1 MKVEARLFELLTGFF
16 LLMAVVYGVFTAY
29 SRAGMEWVGVTAITL
44 TGGLTLITGT
54 FLRFV
59 ARRIELRPEDRLDAE
74 VVDGAGELGF
84 FSPGSWWPI
93 LIAGAA
99 SIVAVALAMDLYW
112 LLAAGAVSLIATVA
126 GLVFEYHRGPEKH

>member
-1 MKVEARLFELLTGFF
+1 MKVEARIFELLTGFRF
-16 LLMAVVYGVFTAY
+16 VMAVIYGVFTYY

-44 TGGLTLITGT
+44 TGGLCLITGT
-54 FLRFV
+54 FLRFI

-74 VVDGAGELGF
+74 IAEGAGELGF

-93 LIAGAA
+93 LVAAGA
-99 SIVAVALAMDLYW
+99 SVVAVALAMDLPW
-112 LLAAGAVSLIATVA
+112 LMAGGVVALITTIA

>member
-16 LLMAVVYGVFTAY
+16 FFMAVVYGVVTAY
-29 SRAGMEWVGVTAITL
+29 SRVGMEWVGVTAITL

-54 FLRFV
+54 FLRFI
-59 ARRIELRPEDRLDAE
+59 ARRIELRPEDRVDAE
-74 VVDGAGELGF
+74 VAEGAGELGF

-93 LIAGAA
+93 LIAGSAG
-99 SIVAVALAMDLYW
+99 IVAVALAMDLFW
-112 LLAAGAVSLIATVA
+112 LLAAGAACVIATVA

>member
-1 MKVEARLFELLTGFF
+1 MKVEARLFEILTGFF
-16 LLMAVVYGVFTAY
+16 FLMAVIYGIFTAY

-74 VVDGAGELGF
+74 VAEGAGELGF

-93 LIAGAA
+93 LIAGSAA
-99 SIVAVALAMDLYW
+99 IVAVALAMDLFW
-112 LLAAGAVSLIATVA
+112 LLAAGAVCILATVA
-126 GLVFEYHRGPEKH
+126 GLVFEYHRGAEKH